1 MHKKVTR
8 LVAAFTLALTTALP
22 SGCSDTVQQ
31 ENPKKIDY
39 SLVPQVIAVIGD
51 YGVGNRN
58 EAKVAKMV
66 HSFNPSLILSVGDNA
81 YHHSGYERL
90 VGRYYDED
98 IVAATGNHDYLMGIK
113 AWDEY
118 FTPEVASRD
127 FVYRAASNVDFFILD
142 SQAGL
147 DSRNRRIHQKRWL
160 LHQLAISDRT
170 YKVVLFH
177 HPPYSSS
184 KHGSTPRY
192 QWDFAAMGADLVI
205 NGHDHT
211 YERIRRGKMTYVV
224 DGTGGAKLYKCG
236 WKRVYGSKKCIDKYY
251 GALFLYVNDYGI
263 KGVFRTASR
272 VVLDS
277 FTIEK

>member
-1 MHKKVTR
+1 MI
-8 LVAAFTLALTTALP
+8 AGITLALTATLVA
-22 SGCSDTVQQ
+22 GCSDSAQQ

-39 SLVPQVIAVIGD
+39 SVVPQVIAVIGD
-51 YGVGNRN
+51 FGVGNSN

-66 HSFNPSLILSVGDNA
+66 HSYNPSLILTVGDNA
-81 YHHSGYERL
+81 YYRSGYERL

-98 IVAATGNHDYLMGIK
+98 LVAATGNHDYLMGIK
-113 AWDEY
+113 AWDQY
-118 FTPEVASRD
+118 FTPDVPSRD
-127 FVYRAASNVDFFILD
+127 FVYRAASNVDFFVLD

-147 DSRNRRIHQKRWL
+147 DSRSKRVSQKRWL
-160 LHQLAISDRT
+160 LRQLAISDRKF
-170 YKVVLFH
+170 KVVLFH
-177 HPPYSSS
+177 HPSFSSS

-224 DGTGGAKLYKCG
+224 DGTGGAKLYKC
-236 WKRVYGSKKCIDKYY
+236 KPNRVYGSKKCIDDYF
-251 GALFLYVNDYGI
+251 GAVFLYVNDQGLR
-263 KGVFRTASR
+263 GVYRTSAG
-272 VVLDS
+272 VTLDT